1 MTLDESWVT
10 EMARLFAQ
18 RDHARSMLERWQ
30 RKVEEAE
37 AAIIA
42 LKVNQEPVTVIENTE
57 PEQVPVA

>member
-30 RKVEEAE
+30 NKVEEAE
-37 AAIIA
+37 TAIIA
-42 LKVNQEPVTVIENTE
+42 LKVGQGAAPDQVAE

>member
-1 MTLDESWVT
+1 MTLDENWVT
-10 EMARLFAQ
+10 EMARLFAR

-30 RKVEEAE
+30 AKVDEAE

-57 PEQVPVA
+57 PEPAPVA